1 MQTCTAIE
9 GFERVMAHDFV
20 VGLGS
25 NLGERGDFLAHAVTR
40 LAALPQLRLTALS
53 RVFESDAHGPPQ
65 PRYLNAAAR
74 LTCDYRAEELLQQ
87 LLAIE
92 AALGRTRVVR
102 WGPRVLDLDILWGRE
117 AVRSAHLTVPHA
129 RLRERAFALAP
140 LLDVAPDLAVDYA
153 DALCRLGGAP
163 AIRGRLLFGTGAEA
177 CEYIADGIV

>member
-1 MQTCTAIE
+1 MQTYSAIE
-9 GFERVMAHDFV
+9 GFERVMPHDFV

-25 NLGERGDFLAHAVTR
+25 NLGERGRFLAHGVTR
-40 LAALPQLRLTALS
+40 LAALPQLQVTAVS

-74 LTCDYRAEELLQQ
+74 LTCDYRAEELLPQ

-92 AALGRTRVVR
+92 AVLGRTRVVR

-117 AVRSAHLTVPHA
+117 AVRSARLTVPHA

-140 LLDVAPDLAVDYA
+140 LLDVAPDLAADYA
-153 DALCRLGGAP
+153 DALSQLGGAP
-163 AIRGRLLFGTGAEA
+163 EIRGRLLFDTGAEA
-177 CEYIADGIV
+177 CEYVVDAVV